1 MSTYFVFMNFT
12 EQGITK
18 VSDSPDRRDK
28 AKEMFAEM
36 GVTIK
41 DQYALMGSVY
51 DAVYIVEAPNCSTA
65 TKAALK
71 LSTLGN
77 VRTST
82 NRAYSLDEWKELV
95 NF

>member
-12 EQGITK
+12 EQGITR
-18 VSDSPDRRDK
+18 VSDSPNRRDQ
-28 AKEMFAEM
+28 AKDMFADM

-82 NRAYSLDEWKELV
+82 IRAFNLDQWKEIV
-95 NF
+95 SF

>member
-12 EQGITK
+12 EKGITN
-18 VSDSPDRRDK
+18 VSASPDRRDK

-41 DQYALMGSVY
+41 DQYAFMGSVY
-51 DAVYIVEAPNCSTA
+51 DAVYIVEAPNCSAA

-82 NRAYSLDEWKELV
+82 NRAYNLDEWKEMV
-95 NF
+95 SF